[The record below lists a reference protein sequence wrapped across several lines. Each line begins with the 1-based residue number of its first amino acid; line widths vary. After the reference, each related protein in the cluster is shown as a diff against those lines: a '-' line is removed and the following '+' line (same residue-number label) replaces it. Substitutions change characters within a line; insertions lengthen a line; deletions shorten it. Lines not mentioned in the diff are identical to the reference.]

1 MYWDSQD
8 ASQSEWHYK
17 CRGTYWVHRSVC
29 ANGGCFNPRIV
40 VFVCLTPMK
49 GLSVKDYVR
58 PWVGPERG
66 RESTGNVNI
75 VRRCEVRQHGV
86 LPVLCATCLLLWPV
100 WEPILWWYLV
110 RVHLWAYASS
120 RANGEFPVSK
130 GRAQWVLMMF
140 TQSWLVLVIPDMY
153 GLSSYAI
160 WIRMYEYVCDFL
172 MDTWRNTN
180 VIITL
185 KRHRYDVIMTL
196 LSRRVSLGMSQ
207 THDIVSYR
215 KQLWLSE

>member
-75 VRRCEVRQHGV
+75 VMQWRPFTLTFRVTALFR
-86 LPVLCATCLLLWPV
+86 P
-100 WEPILWWYLV
+100 YLI
-110 RVHLWAYASS
+110 RPKPK
-120 RANGEFPVSK
+120 PVSK
-130 GRAQWVLMMF
+130 SVCLGQVFWSRTWICKTMKPALEADSLDWRWRTVMSKCQWKLYTICF
-140 TQSWLVLVIPDMY
+140 INSQSI
-153 GLSSYAI
+153 I
-160 WIRMYEYVCDFL
+160 W
-172 MDTWRNTN
+172 
-180 VIITL
+180 
-185 KRHRYDVIMTL
+185 
-196 LSRRVSLGMSQ
+196 Q
-207 THDIVSYR
+207 
-215 KQLWLSE
+215 